1 MIRKLAFISS
11 LGIILLI
18 AGGCQ
23 NKTGPENTQKSAVS
37 TSSEH
42 ESVEQGEG
50 AVSSAQDEDV
60 PPQYVDESKYSGDE
74 LAIVKLMNAR
84 MRYLY
89 EQDEEGYMS
98 LFTAE
103 APFTGKPGYKIRN
116 IFSMSEITITEQRNI
131 YQATVKVTEL
141 RQADEMEYNQMM
153 VFWKKKAD
161 GDAAQW
167 KIADI
172 D

>member
-1 MIRKLAFISS
+1 MEVHAHLNVDLFHMCA
-11 LGIILLI
+11 
-18 AGGCQ
+18 
-23 NKTGPENTQKSAVS
+23 NS
-37 TSSEH
+37 TLW
-42 ESVEQGEG
+42 VMMY
-50 AVSSAQDEDV
+50 A
-60 PPQYVDESKYSGDE
+60 SKYSGDE

-103 APFTGKPGYKIRN
+103 APVTGKPGYKVRHMI
-116 IFSMSEITITEQRNI
+116 SMDKITITEQKNI
-131 YQATVKVTEL
+131 YQATVKVSEL
-141 RQADEMEYNQMM
+141 RQGDEMEYNQMM
-153 VFWKKKAD
+153 VFWRKKAD

-167 KIADI
+167 MIADI